1 MDQAEF
7 DKLDNEKLEY
17 ITTQLDKL
25 DYLDDDTKDN
35 VKVLIS

>member
-17 ITTQLDKL
+17 IAAQLDKL